1 MSFLKFSD
9 YYDHSLS
16 LQLYIFLIS
25 IFVMNYCFS
34 LFDRKI
40 ISTGQLYNL
49 QDHPNFKR
57 SQLLDIFVLI
67 YFCVDCWY
75 VGTLPIIELLNLR
88 NYKEID
94 HLFGYSLLILPLSMA
109 RVMILFETRKFKL
122 DLLWIL
128 FYFLFFL
135 INVSR
140 IIIFIMTIVLIVS
153 YIESSPK
160 KRKINFSKFL
170 NVKVIGIITVIL
182 FAFGLMG
189 EFKSSSSSNFETAE
203 KNEMTVIR
211 YLSMPNDSFD
221 RLNINDNFMWPYIY
235 AVSTLYNLN
244 SAIESNN
251 SKNTDILVKS
261 VTPNFVYQNFLNIE
275 KDKSFLVVDTFNTST
290 VYGELIHGFGI
301 YVGLIYHFLLC
312 IFLLCCSVLVQKSR
326 SKILST
332 FLTVF
337 VILTIF
343 SGVILKEIFLV
354 TLIFYCLIRFFQKT
368 KFRYRLDESNLPKKG
383 Y

>member
-1 MSFLKFSD
+1 
-9 YYDHSLS
+9 
-16 LQLYIFLIS
+16 
-25 IFVMNYCFS
+25 
-34 LFDRKI
+34 
-40 ISTGQLYNL
+40 
-49 QDHPNFKR
+49 
-57 SQLLDIFVLI
+57 
-67 YFCVDCWY
+67 
-75 VGTLPIIELLNLR
+75 
-88 NYKEID
+88 
-94 HLFGYSLLILPLSMA
+94 
-109 RVMILFETRKFKL
+109 
-122 DLLWIL
+122 
-128 FYFLFFL
+128 
-135 INVSR
+135 
-140 IIIFIMTIVLIVS
+140 MTIVLIVS